1 MIGKVLAVTF
11 LEVKLKCPTR
21 RGFIVIFSEFLK
33 LLFQRKN

>member
-1 MIGKVLAVTF
+1 MIGKVWLYQF